1 MAPAPSDYNK
11 VNFFSDP
18 GLVADPYPYYEY
30 LRAQCPVSPVPSS
43 GIVAVTGYDELTEVY
58 RDSARFSAVNSSL
71 GPFPLP
77 FSVIGDDIS
86 ELIESHRDRFPMSE
100 HLVSF
105 DPPKHTAHRALLNGL
120 FTPKRLKENEEF
132 MWALADQLIDEFV
145 ANGCCEFASAYGQP
159 FPLLVIAD
167 LLGVPAADHS
177 MFRELLA
184 GKGPA
189 EDPEWAQ
196 RDQDGSVNMNPLAYL
211 DKWFTT
217 YISDR
222 RDTPAH
228 DILTEMATQHFPDGS
243 LPEVVDLVR
252 IATFLFIAGHETT
265 ARLLS
270 STMRVL
276 AEDSELQAAL
286 RGNRDRIPNFIEEM
300 LRLESPIKSDFRLTR
315 VATTL
320 GGVELPAGTTVML
333 LPGAANRDA
342 AHFDCPAELRM
353 DRPNTRQNVAFARGV
368 HSCPG
373 GPLARIEG
381 RVTIERILDRLKDIR
396 VDEAQHGPPG
406 DRRFD
411 YVPLYIL
418 RGLEALHIEF
428 TAKR

>member
-1 MAPAPSDYNK
+1 MRDFSEVD
-11 VNFFSDP
+11 FFSDP
-18 GLVADPYPYYEY
+18 GLVANPYPYYEY
-30 LRAQCPVSPVPSS
+30 LRRQCPVVHVPSS
-43 GIVAVTGYDELTEVY
+43 GVVAVTGYDELNQVY
-58 RDSARFSAVNSSL
+58 RDSATFSAVNSSL

-77 FSVIGDDIS
+77 FEVDGDDIS
-86 ELIESHRDRFPMSE
+86 EQVEAHREQFPMSE

-132 MWALADQLIDEFV
+132 MWRLADQLIDEF
-145 ANGCCEFASAYGQP
+145 ASDGCTEFASAYGQP

-167 LLGVPAADHS
+167 LLGVPEADHS

-184 GKGPA
+184 GRGPA
-189 EDPEWAQ
+189 ADPEWAQ
-196 RDQDGSVNMNPLAYL
+196 RGEDGSVNMNPLAYL
-211 DKWFTT
+211 DKWFTS
-217 YISDR
+217 YINDR
-222 RDTPAH
+222 RNTPAR
-228 DILTEMATQHFPDGS
+228 DILTEMATQRFPNGS

-270 STMRVL
+270 SAMRVL
-276 AEDSELQAAL
+276 AEDQDLQNTL
-286 RGNRDRIPNFIEEM
+286 RANRDRIPNFIEEM
-300 LRLESPIKSDFRLTR
+300 LRLESPIKSDFRLAR

-320 GGVELPAGTTVML
+320 GGVPVSAGTTVML
-333 LPGAANRDA
+333 LPGAANRDPRQ
-342 AHFDCPAELRM
+342 FDCPAELRV
-353 DRPNTRQNVAFARGV
+353 DRPNARQNVAFARGV

-381 RVTIERILDRLKDIR
+381 RVTIERILDRLKEIR
-396 VDEAQHGPPG
+396 LDDARHGPPG
-406 DRRFD
+406 DRHFD

-428 TAKR
+428 TSP